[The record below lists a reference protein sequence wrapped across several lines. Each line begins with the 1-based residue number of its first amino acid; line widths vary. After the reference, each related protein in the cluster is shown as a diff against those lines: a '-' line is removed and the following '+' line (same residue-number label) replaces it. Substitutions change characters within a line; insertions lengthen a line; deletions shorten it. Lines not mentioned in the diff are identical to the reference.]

1 MSDQDGDGD
10 ATRVEVMHRSTTY
23 RGFFRVD
30 RFRLRHR
37 LFAGGMSQA
46 VTREV
51 FERGDAVAVL
61 PYDPVRDAV
70 VLVEQFRI
78 GAFAREQSPW
88 LMEIIAGTIEKG
100 ERPDAVARREA
111 QEEAGLELGRL
122 ERVLTTFL
130 SPGGSTE
137 RLTVYCAEAR
147 VPEASSVHGLPE
159 EGEDIRVHPLP
170 ADQALKLLRDGAIVS
185 APAVIALLWLASQR
199 ERLRALWQDGSLAGT
214 GDAG

>member
-122 ERVLTTFL
+122 ERVLTNFWIYRD
-130 SPGGSTE
+130 
-137 RLTVYCAEAR
+137 RL
-147 VPEASSVHGLPE
+147 GQ
-159 EGEDIRVHPLP
+159 P
-170 ADQALKLLRDGAIVS
+170 A
-185 APAVIALLWLASQR
+185 P
-199 ERLRALWQDGSLAGT
+199 SLDDVVAGT
-214 GDAG
+214 WAGYVAQDDISTNR